1 MEKFRRKP
9 KRDKGSFSG
18 EQLTEFR
25 RKNNLSMQDVANKL
39 GVSLTAV
46 WGWEI
51 KGRTPR
57 NRNLAELACI
67 LPQLEQG

>member
-9 KRDKGSFSG
+9 KRDKGNFSG

-25 RKNNLSMQDVANKL
+25 RNNDLSMQEVANFL
-39 GVSLTAV
+39 GVSTSTV